1 MAQRTNI
8 YNYLYLQYGD
18 KWYPGF
24 DKENMLTAENQ
35 LEAMFKF
42 VGPGIIEGWDV
53 YKLSDY
59 RENQLLLIDA
69 YLENFESEL
78 GQRLTYLN
86 LNFTRETSAQ
96 KRYCVAATTGNIT
109 LSGTQTI
116 DGISCIVGDR
126 VLVRLQS
133 DESQNGVYV
142 VSASAWARAS
152 ELNNNSDFNSNF
164 LVYVKTGNNHKQ
176 TLWLA
181 SWKAAGVET
190 SFILGTSNL
199 YFINAFEQCVL
210 VTPGNGIVSTFSA
223 KTLKYNYFR
232 YTGNNTYYVWAE
244 PSICLQ
250 SEGICAITSPSIPD
264 DE

>member
-96 KRYCVAATTGNIT
+96 KRRNKLYCW
-109 LSGTQTI
+109 
-116 DGISCIVGDR
+116 R
-126 VLVRLQS
+126 
-133 DESQNGVYV
+133 
-142 VSASAWARAS
+142 
-152 ELNNNSDFNSNF
+152 
-164 LVYVKTGNNHKQ
+164 
-176 TLWLA
+176 
-181 SWKAAGVET
+181 
-190 SFILGTSNL
+190 
-199 YFINAFEQCVL
+199 
-210 VTPGNGIVSTFSA
+210 
-223 KTLKYNYFR
+223 
-232 YTGNNTYYVWAE
+232 
-244 PSICLQ
+244 
-250 SEGICAITSPSIPD
+250 
-264 DE
+264 